1 MLRKMLLVGAAVA
14 MPLSIIAATGGIASA
29 KTKTTV
35 NVAHDNVTCADVSGT
50 VTFSP
55 PLTLAGTTDHSQTT
69 TVSAS
74 LKKCVVSGANAATIT
89 KAAVSGTIDDAST
102 TGSCTGLS
110 GATAVTGDLTTTWS
124 SKDILQPGDTS
135 TTTFNQDVG
144 GTYTKGKNS
153 YGLFEI
159 PGAGGTIGVTGDFTG
174 SNGGA
179 TSSIEAQTKDTEAQI
194 VTACESPGGLSSLT
208 IEQHK
213 GASAA
218 VLS

>member
-1 MLRKMLLVGAAVA
+1 MIRKLLLVAAATA
-14 MPLSIIAATGGIASA
+14 MPLGIIAATGGVASA
-29 KTKTTV
+29 KTTV
-35 NVAHDNVTCADVSGT
+35 NVANDSVTCADVSGT

-55 PLTLAGTTDHSQTT
+55 PLTLSGGATHSQTT

-74 LKKCVVSGANAATIT
+74 LKKCGVTGPNAAKVTGGT
-89 KAAVSGTIDDAST
+89 VSGTIVDPST

-110 GATAVTGDLTTTWS
+110 GASVVTGSLSTTWK
-124 SKDILQPGDTS
+124 SKDILQPGSTS

-144 GTYTKGKNS
+144 STYTKGKNS

-159 PGAGGTIGVTGDFTG
+159 PGAGGTIGVSGDFTG

-179 TSSIEAQTKDTEAQI
+179 TSSIEAQTKDTDAQI
-194 VTACESPGGLSSLT
+194 VTQCESPGGLSTLT
-208 IEQHK
+208 IVQHK

>member
-1 MLRKMLLVGAAVA
+1 MIRKLLLVAAA
-14 MPLSIIAATGGIASA
+14 TALPLGFIAATGGVASA
-29 KTKTTV
+29 KTTV
-35 NVAHDNVTCADVSGT
+35 NVAHDSITCADVSGT

-55 PLTLAGTTDHSQTT
+55 PLTLTGGALHSQST
-69 TVSAS
+69 TVTAS
-74 LKKCVVSGANAATIT
+74 LKKCTVTGPNAAKIS
-89 KAAVSGTIDDAST
+89 KATVSGTIVDPST

-110 GATAVTGDLTTTWS
+110 GASAVTGNLTTTWKS
-124 SKDILQPGDTS
+124 SDILQPGDTS

-144 GTYTKGKNS
+144 STYTKGKNS

-174 SNGGA
+174 TNGGS
-179 TSSIEAQTKDTEAQI
+179 TSSVEAQTKDTDAQI
-194 VTACESPGGLSSLT
+194 ATQCEAPAGLSSLT